1 MIDDYDVLELQV
13 LKGILSNKSDCIEF
27 SFNCSPELFSSGR
40 QLFVKL
46 VIEYAKAYRAVPTR
60 RTLLDRHGGSPTLQ
74 DTIGRVWDELD
85 GLDYNTQELAYDLEE
100 LKKLFQRK
108 VLEGV
113 QTRLTDDFIWETEDP
128 MEPIKELGLKVQ
140 KALGVRQKR
149 GHIQK
154 PVADHLDEFQE
165 RYDAMANVEDVESL
179 LTPTHYSLI
188 DGVTSGLAPGELV
201 LIGGETN
208 AGKSQLLL
216 NIAVQMWAQTNDI
229 ETPTE
234 EFKPGRSVLYFSL
247 EMPYEDCFNR
257 FLARVAGVPERG
269 IARGRL
275 DEGQLARVRKAKKF
289 IKEFQDLGYYFDI
302 VDVPRN
308 VSVNE
313 IELRYNDALLRYKP
327 DIVVVD
333 YMGIMHEPSLEK
345 EQDWLKMG
353 GLAGMLHEL
362 ARDYGFILLTAV
374 QLTDIRRGAKGKD
387 PSDNQR
393 VGVHRIGRSSHIMHH
408 ANLGIQIESR
418 PNEINYPDM
427 RYHVIKNRKGPLG
440 KGNLIKNFANATL
453 IDVPNPNDS
462 NTGEMS
468 ATDIQGVMKQIRK
481 KEGYDD

>member
-1 MIDDYDVLELQV
+1 MSDSQLELQV
-13 LKGILSNKSDCIEF
+13 LKGILGNKSDCIDF
-27 SFNCSPELFSSGR
+27 AFNCSPELFSPNR
-40 QLFVKL
+40 QTFAKL
-46 VIEYAKAYRAVPTR
+46 VVNYAKAYRNVPTR
-60 RTLLDRHGGSPTLQ
+60 RTLLDLNSGSATLS
-74 DTIGRVWDELD
+74 DAINNVWDELD
-85 GLDYNTQELAYDLEE
+85 QFTYNLQELPYDLEQ
-100 LKKLFQRK
+100 LKKHFQRK
-108 VLEGV
+108 VLV
-113 QTRLTDDFIWETEDP
+113 DAQNRLTDDFIWNTDDP
-128 MEPIKELGLKVQ
+128 NNSLKELGLLVQ
-140 KALGVRQKR
+140 KAHGVRQKR

-154 PVADHLDEFQE
+154 PVADHLDEFQN
-165 RYDAMANVEDVESL
+165 RYDAMASVENPESVISL
-179 LTPTHYSLI
+179 THYSML
-188 DGVTSGLAPGELV
+188 DAVTGGLAPGELV

-216 NIAVQMWAQTNDI
+216 NMAVQMWAQENNF
-229 ETPTE
+229 ETPAAD
-234 EFKPGRSVLYFSL
+234 FKPGRSILYFSL
-247 EMPYEDCFNR
+247 EMPYDDCFNR
-257 FLARVAGVPERG
+257 FLARVAGVPERS
-269 IARGRL
+269 IARGTL

-289 IKEFQDLGYYFDI
+289 IQEFQDAGYYFDI

-362 ARDYGFILLTAV
+362 SRDYGFIMLTAV
-374 QLTDIRRGAKGKD
+374 QLTDIKRGSKGKD

-408 ANLGIQIESR
+408 ANVGIQIESR

-440 KGNLIKNFANATL
+440 QGNLIKNFANATL
-453 IDVPNPNDS
+453 IDVVNPNDAK
-462 NTGEMS
+462 TGEMS
-468 ATDIQGVMKQIRK
+468 SDDIQGIAKQVRA
-481 KEGYDD
+481 KEDAS